1 MKHQPLIKK
10 LRAGL
15 KADETGNKANSLIF
29 LHHYGFTIPLT
40 YLVTT
45 RAHDL
50 YLAGGKVV
58 PDSLE
63 RELETLPDTTW
74 AVRSST
80 TAEDSSE
87 FSFAGQFQTFI
98 NVTGKEN
105 ILDAVVKVWESAS
118 MLNVNDYVKKTGVSG
133 VRCGVIIQEMIPA
146 RLAGVSFSRNPVT
159 NQNET
164 VIEAVEGAGEELV
177 QKGITPMRWRIR
189 KGTVSEGNEYYGLFH
204 VIRKVADDTVRLRR
218 YYGQHIDI
226 EWVYDGDKLYYLQLR
241 QITARRDIQ
250 IYSSKMAKEM
260 LPGQVKP
267 LVWSVNI
274 PMVNSTWIGLLEEIT
289 GPLDT
294 RPEDLAKPF
303 YYQAYFNI
311 AVLGNILK
319 RFGMPPDS
327 LEKFMTGSESG
338 GHSFKPGL
346 RTLRHTFRII
356 RFLKSKMTFE
366 KTFLREFDS
375 LKIHCRNYARKIEDE
390 FSIDTYESLYSGLF
404 ETGRRLAYLNIITP
418 MLTTMYHKGLRKKL
432 NKAGLDYDF
441 LNFRNDFTQL
451 RDYEPLPL
459 LQELKEGIEAL
470 SPETRDKCVS
480 MAALGELPEAE
491 HICRKVD
498 HFMELFGHLSE
509 SGTDFSYPKW
519 EEEPEA
525 VFRMI
530 LATDGETRSR
540 ELYSLDGAR
549 ERGTRVTRSLR
560 KAYLRA
566 GRFKVYREQISSLYI
581 YGYGLFR
588 RLFLLAGKEMVTRG
602 ILDKADDIFYLT
614 RDEINTVFNSPDNG
628 IEKDYRALA
637 GHRKREMEET
647 KDIVLPVVIYGEE
660 APLPETG
667 KSRNHSGT
675 GTSQGTYTGIT
686 KAVKSVRDFEGVK
699 KGDVVLIPFSDVS
712 WTPVLAKA
720 GAIVSETGGML
731 SHCSIIAREMGIPA
745 MVSVPNACAI
755 GNGLTVTVNGSN
767 GILTVHDYE

>member
-1 MKHQPLIKK
+1 MKQQPLIKK

-29 LHHYGFTIPLT
+29 LHHYGFRIPLT
-40 YLVTT
+40 FLVTT
-45 RAHDL
+45 SAHAM
-50 YLAGGKVV
+50 YLAK
-58 PDSLE
+58 DRSLLE
-63 RELETLPDTTW
+63 NLGRELETLPDSIW

-98 NVTGKEN
+98 NVTGKEK

-118 MLNVNDYVKKTGVSG
+118 MLNDNDYVKKTGVSG

-189 KGTVSEGNEYYGLFH
+189 KDTVSEGNEHYGLFH
-204 VIRKVADDTVRLRR
+204 IIRKVAADTVRLRR

-226 EWVYDGDKLYYLQLR
+226 EWVYDGNQLYYLQLR

-311 AVLGNILK
+311 AVLGKILS

-338 GHSFKPGL
+338 GHSFRPGL
-346 RTLRHTFRII
+346 KTLRHTFRII
-356 RFLKSKMTFE
+356 RFLRSKMAFE
-366 KTFLREFDS
+366 KTFLREYDP
-375 LKIHCRNYARKIEDE
+375 LKTHCRNYARKIEED
-390 FSIDTYESLYSGLF
+390 FSIETYDSLYSGLF

-441 LNFRNDFTQL
+441 LDFRKDFPQL
-451 RDYEPLPL
+451 RDFEPLPL

-470 SPETRDKCVS
+470 SPGVREKCVT
-480 MAALGELPEAE
+480 MAALRQLPEAKE
-491 HICRKVD
+491 ICRKAD
-498 HFMELFGHLSE
+498 HFMDLFGHLSE
-509 SGTDFSYPKW
+509 SGTDLSYTKW
-519 EEEPEA
+519 EEDQEA

-530 LATDGETRSR
+530 LATDGENRSR
-540 ELYSLDGAR
+540 DLYSLDSAR
-549 ERGTRVTRSLR
+549 ERGAKVSRSLR

-588 RLFLLAGKEMVTRG
+588 RLFLLAGKEMVTRS
-602 ILDKADDIFYLT
+602 ILDKVDDIFYLT
-614 RDEINTVFNSPDNG
+614 SDEIKAIFETRNSASD
-628 IEKDYRALA
+628 KDYRAITCN
-637 GHRKREMEET
+637 RRREMEET

-667 KSRNHSGT
+667 KSRNQSGT
-675 GTSQGTYTGIT
+675 GTSQGSYTGIT
-686 KAVKSVRDFEGVK
+686 RVVKSVRDFEGVK

-755 GNGLTVTVNGSN
+755 GSGLTVTVNGSN

>member
-1 MKHQPLIKK
+1 MKQQPLIKK

-29 LHHYGFTIPLT
+29 LHHYGFNIPLT

-45 RAHDL
+45 RAHAM
-50 YLAGGKVV
+50 YLAKET
-58 PDSLE
+58 SLLE
-63 RELETLPDTTW
+63 NLGRELEALPERTW

-98 NVTGKEN
+98 NVSGKEKV
-105 ILDAVVKVWESAS
+105 LDAVVKVWESAS
-118 MLNVNDYVKKTGVSG
+118 MLNVNDYVIKTGVSG

-177 QKGITPMRWRIR
+177 QKGVTPMRWRIW
-189 KGTVSEGNEYYGLFH
+189 KDTVSEGNEHYGLFH

-226 EWVYDGDKLYYLQLR
+226 EWVYDGNQLYYLQLR

-311 AVLGNILK
+311 AVLGKILS

-327 LEKFMTGSESG
+327 LEKFMTGNESG
-338 GHSFKPGL
+338 GHSFRPGI

-356 RFLKSKMTFE
+356 RFLRSKMAFE
-366 KTFLREFDS
+366 KTLLSEYEP
-375 LKIHCRNYARKIEDE
+375 LKTHCRSYARKIEEE
-390 FSIDTYESLYSGLF
+390 FSIDTYDTLFSGLF
-404 ETGRRLAYLNIITP
+404 ETGRRLAFLNIVTP
-418 MLTTMYHKGLRKKL
+418 MLMTMYHKGLRKKL
-432 NKAGLDYDF
+432 KKAGLDYDF
-441 LNFRNDFTQL
+441 LDFRKDFPQL

-459 LQELKEGIEAL
+459 LQEMKEAIVALPPEAR
-470 SPETRDKCVS
+470 EKCVS
-480 MAALGELPEAE
+480 MAALRRLPEAE
-491 HICRKVD
+491 EISRKVD
-498 HFMELFGHLSE
+498 HFMNLFGHLSE
-509 SGTDFSYPKW
+509 SGTDLSYTKW
-519 EEEPEA
+519 EEDPEA

-530 LATDGETRSR
+530 LATGGETRSR
-540 ELYSLDGAR
+540 ELYSLDDVSER
-549 ERGTRVTRSLR
+549 EARVTRSLR

-588 RLFLLAGKEMVTRG
+588 RLFLLTGKEMVTRD

-614 RDEINTVFNSPDNG
+614 RDEIKVILESHNSGRDY
-628 IEKDYRALA
+628 DYRALA
-637 GHRKREMEET
+637 LSRKREMEET
-647 KDIVLPVVIYGEE
+647 RDIVLPVVIYGEE

-667 KSRNHSGT
+667 KSRNQSGT
-675 GTSQGTYTGIT
+675 GTSQGSYTGIT
-686 KAVKSVRDFEGVK
+686 RVVKNVKDFEGVTR
-699 KGDVVLIPFSDVS
+699 GDVVLIPFSDVS

-755 GNGLTVTVNGSN
+755 GSGHRVTVNGSN

>member
-1 MKHQPLIKK
+1 MKHQPLMKK

-29 LHHYGFTIPLT
+29 LHHYGFKIPLT
-40 YLVTT
+40 FLVTT
-45 RAHDL
+45 RAHEM
-50 YLAGGKVV
+50 YLANGESVIE
-58 PDSLE
+58 SLKT
-63 RELETLPDTTW
+63 ELDALPDRTW

-87 FSFAGQFQTFI
+87 FSFAGQFQTII
-98 NVTGKEN
+98 NVSGKEK

-118 MLNVNDYVKKTGVSG
+118 LLNVNDYMKKTGVSG
-133 VRCGVIIQEMIPA
+133 IRCGVIIQEMISA

-189 KGTVSEGNEYYGLFH
+189 EGSVSEGNEHYGLFQ
-204 VIRKVADDTVRLRR
+204 VIRKVAADTVRLRR

-226 EWVYDGDKLYYLQLR
+226 EWVYDGNQLYYLQLR

-294 RPEDLAKPF
+294 RPEDLAKSF

-311 AVLGNILK
+311 VVLGKILS

-338 GHSFKPGL
+338 GHSFRPGL
-346 RTLRHTFRII
+346 RTLRHTFRIV
-356 RFLKSKMTFE
+356 RFLRSKMAFE
-366 KTFLREFDS
+366 KTFLREYDP
-375 LKIHCRNYARKIEDE
+375 LKVHCRNYARKIDGE
-390 FSIDTYESLYSGLF
+390 FSTDTFESLFSGLF
-404 ETGRRLAYLNIITP
+404 ETGQRLAYLNIITP
-418 MLTTMYHKGLRKKL
+418 MMMTMYHKGLRKKL
-432 NKAGLDYDF
+432 KKAGLDYDF
-441 LNFRNDFTQL
+441 IDFRKDFPQL

-459 LQELKEGIEAL
+459 LQEIREAIEAL
-470 SPETRDKCVS
+470 PPGVRERCVS
-480 MAALGELPEAE
+480 MAALRRITEAE
-491 HICRKVD
+491 DICRKID
-498 HFMELFGHLSE
+498 DFMQLFGHLSE
-509 SGTDFSYPKW
+509 SGTDLSYPKW
-519 EEEPEA
+519 EEDPEA

-530 LATDGETRSR
+530 LATDGEKRSR
-540 ELYSLDGAR
+540 ELYTPDSLR
-549 ERGTRVTRSLR
+549 ERGTRVPRSLR

-588 RLFLLAGKEMVTRG
+588 RLFLLAGKELVTRD
-602 ILDKADDIFYLT
+602 ILEKADDIFYLT
-614 RDEINTVFNSPDNG
+614 REEVEGLLSSPRPATSV
-628 IEKDYRALA
+628 DYQALV
-637 GHRKREMEET
+637 GHRMREMEET

-667 KSRNHSGT
+667 KSRNQSGT
-675 GTSQGTYTGIT
+675 GTSQGSYTGT
-686 KAVKSVRDFEGVK
+686 TRVVKSVRDFEGVTR
-699 KGDVVLIPFSDVS
+699 GDVVLIPFSDVS

>member
-45 RAHDL
+45 RAHDM

-58 PDSLE
+58 PDSLA
-63 RELETLPDTTW
+63 RELETLPDRTW

-98 NVTGKEN
+98 NVTGKEK
-105 ILDAVVKVWESAS
+105 ILDAVIKVWESAS
-118 MLNVNDYVKKTGVSG
+118 MLNVNDYMKKTQLSD

-177 QKGITPMRWRIR
+177 QKGVTPMRWRIR
-189 KGTVSEGNEYYGLFH
+189 KDIVSEGNEHYGMFH
-204 VIRKVADDTVRLRR
+204 VISKVAADTARLRR

-226 EWVYDGDKLYYLQLR
+226 EWVYDGKQLYYLQLR
-241 QITARRDIQ
+241 QITARHDIQ
-250 IYSSKMAKEM
+250 IYSSKMAKEV

-274 PMVNSTWIGLLEEIT
+274 PMVNSTWISLLEEIT

-311 AVLGNILK
+311 AVLGKIFS

-327 LEKFMTGSESG
+327 LEKFMTGSERG

-346 RTLRHTFRII
+346 RILRHTFRII
-356 RFLKSKMTFE
+356 RFLRSKMAFE
-366 KTFLREFDS
+366 KTFLREYEP
-375 LKIHCRNYARKIEDE
+375 LKTHYRNYARKIEEE
-390 FSIDTYESLYSGLF
+390 FSIDTYDSLYSGLF
-404 ETGRRLAYLNIITP
+404 ESGRRLAYLNIITP

-432 NKAGLDYDF
+432 KKAGLDYDF
-441 LNFRNDFTQL
+441 LDFRKDFPQL
-451 RDYEPLPL
+451 RDYEPLQL
-459 LQELKEGIEAL
+459 LQEMKEEIEAL
-470 SPETRDKCVS
+470 PPETRCKFVS
-480 MAALGELPEAE
+480 MATLRKLPEAE
-491 HICRKVD
+491 NICRKVD
-498 HFMELFGHLSE
+498 HFMELFGHFSE
-509 SGTDFSYPKW
+509 SGTDMSYIKW
-519 EEEPEA
+519 KEDPEA

-540 ELYSLDGAR
+540 ELYSLDSAR
-549 ERGTRVTRSLR
+549 ERGARVPRSLR
-560 KAYLRA
+560 KSYLRA

-588 RLFLLAGKEMVTRG
+588 RLFLLAGKEMVKMG
-602 ILDKADDIFYLT
+602 KLDNADDIFYLT
-614 RDEINTVFNSPDNG
+614 RDEIKVVFNSPGNG
-628 IEKDYRALA
+628 GDKDYRALA
-637 GHRKREMEET
+637 ANRKREMEET
-647 KDIVLPVVIYGEE
+647 RDIVLPVVIYGED

-667 KSRNHSGT
+667 KSRNQSGT
-675 GTSQGTYTGIT
+675 GTSQGSYTGIT
-686 KAVKSVRDFEGVK
+686 RVVKSVRDFEGVK

-745 MVSVPNACAI
+745 MVSVPNACAL
-755 GNGLTVTVNGSN
+755 GSGMTVTVNGSN